1 MKIYLDN
8 CCYNRPF
15 DSQNQIRIQLE
26 TQAKLFIQQKIVEG
40 DIFLVW
46 SYILEY
52 ENSENPFIERK
63 TAIAK
68 WKQFSNLIVEADD
81 SILKRAKEIMKS
93 GIKPKDALHIASAIE
108 SDCDFFI
115 TCDDDLL
122 NKSKELKIAV
132 VNPLQFITLYQEDEK

>member
-1 MKIYLDN
+1 
-8 CCYNRPF
+8 
-15 DSQNQIRIQLE
+15 
-26 TQAKLFIQQKIVEG
+26 
-40 DIFLVW
+40 
-46 SYILEY
+46 
-52 ENSENPFIERK
+52 
-63 TAIAK
+63 
-68 WKQFSNLIVEADD
+68 VEADD